1 MKQQLECLGVDI
13 RMKLKN
19 IELPMEQIKAFCD
32 RWQVIEFAL
41 FGSILGDDFRP
52 DSDIDVLITFSP
64 TAKRGLTETLQM
76 RDELQAIFDRKVDLI
91 VKAAIERS
99 ENWLRR
105 KNIGISRNHLC
116 RVIKNP
122 LSTSRTPSNAF
133 CATQMGSVN
142 RT

>member
-1 MKQQLECLGVDI
+1 MTI
-13 RMKLKN
+13 FA
-19 IELPMEQIKAFCD
+19 IELPMEKIAEFCD

-41 FGSILGDDFRP
+41 FGSVLRDDFCP

-76 RDELQAIFDRKVDLI
+76 HDELQAIFDRKVDLI

-105 KNIGISRNHLC
+105 KSILESAQTIYAS
-116 RVIKNP
+116 
-122 LSTSRTPSNAF
+122 
-133 CATQMGSVN
+133 
-142 RT
+142 

>member
-52 DSDIDVLITFSP
+52 DSDIDVLD
-64 TAKRGLTETLQM
+64 LLQKSN
-76 RDELQAIFDRKVDLI
+76 RRVEFVVVD
-91 VKAAIERS
+91 A
-99 ENWLRR
+99 
-105 KNIGISRNHLC
+105 
-116 RVIKNP
+116 
-122 LSTSRTPSNAF
+122 SN
-133 CATQMGSVN
+133 QVES
-142 RT
+142 